1 MGQPPVIKVPKTA
14 AERMAESRARKK
26 GLLPELPTCS
36 VCGKPLKDSGKGR
49 AFEAGLCFK
58 HWAESDEG
66 KKYLNDARKL
76 RREQEAGPTP
86 FRYFGCFPGE
96 EALPEGPFNRM
107 RLGVSST
114 YPGKGKKRGT
124 LFIVWSD
131 DVVTAHYNVRQ
142 ADVGSV
148 IREDGEE
155 VDRSDLAQMAKDFP
169 ALTERIT
176 RYGHGDVFLV

>member
-1 MGQPPVIKVPKTA
+1 M
-14 AERMAESRARKK
+14 
-26 GLLPELPTCS
+26 
-36 VCGKPLKDSGKGR
+36 KDSGKGR

-86 FRYFGCFPGE
+86 FPLLRL
-96 EALPEGPFNRM
+96 LPRGGSLREGPFNRM
-107 RLGVSST
+107 RGWESSST

-148 IREDGEE
+148 TRGGRKR
-155 VDRSDLAQMAKDFP
+155 RSIDPDLTQMAKDFP

-176 RYGHGDVFLV
+176 RYGHGNVFLV